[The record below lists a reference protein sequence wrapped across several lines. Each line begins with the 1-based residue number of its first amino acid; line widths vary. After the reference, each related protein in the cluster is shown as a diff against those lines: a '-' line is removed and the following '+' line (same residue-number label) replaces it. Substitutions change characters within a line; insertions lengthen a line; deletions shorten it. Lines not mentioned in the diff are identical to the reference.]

1 MKTTTTELNET
12 IRAYSKEEQMY
23 MKSLDKMS
31 KVDLIL
37 YLNNLNNIRKI
48 KKDKFYGLNELLNKN
63 GYNSIHP
70 CFYTEK

>member
-48 KKDKFYGLNELLNKN
+48 KKDKFY
-63 GYNSIHP
+63 
-70 CFYTEK
+70 